1 MDFSLCDMKVLLLSV
16 SFNTLAILQITVMHN
31 VLQPTSFIA
40 GRANT
45 STHAIKTECKAV
57 MQWNVN
63 YE

>member
-1 MDFSLCDMKVLLLSV
+1 MKVLLLSV

-57 MQWNVN
+57 MQ
-63 YE
+63 